1 MAALIPE
8 NKLHEQHTI
17 LFFLL
22 INLQVLLLD
31 WDIHPRTLHHVG
43 VLREVNT
50 FMPNVSCNPSETK
63 TPQVHHF
70 GPSQIDEFKMQVFQV
85 HTGGVHDSS
94 SSRQNSKRFVSL
106 QKSVD
111 RCL

>member
-8 NKLHEQHTI
+8 NKLHEQHTV

-50 FMPNVSCNPSETK
+50 FMPNVSCNPFATQ
-63 TPQVHHF
+63 TP
-70 GPSQIDEFKMQVFQV
+70 
-85 HTGGVHDSS
+85 
-94 SSRQNSKRFVSL
+94 
-106 QKSVD
+106 
-111 RCL
+111 